1 MKLPKFARGNP
12 AEILIELDKKT
23 CNSLIHVAKLRG
35 LDKIPFRT
43 FLVVFLK
50 ENLKE
55 WINNYKELYEL
66 SDGRLVE
73 QLSLLKIDKPKGGK
87 ND

>member
-1 MKLPKFARGNP
+1 MKLPKFARGKP

-55 WINNYKELYEL
+55 WIIKYTDLYEL

-73 QLSLLKIDKPKGGK
+73 QLNLLKIDERKGNK
-87 ND
+87 K